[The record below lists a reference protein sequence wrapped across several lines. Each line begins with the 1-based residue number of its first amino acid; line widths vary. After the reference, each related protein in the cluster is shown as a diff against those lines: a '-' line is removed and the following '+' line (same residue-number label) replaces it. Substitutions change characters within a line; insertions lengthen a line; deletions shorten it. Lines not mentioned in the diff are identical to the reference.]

1 MTTDSIKKNKALCN
15 FARFLKIADKNTFP
29 LLQDFLHN
37 YLKIRYLIYFSIF
50 GCQLL
55 YLQSAMAQ
63 IVDDTTKRIHGPKT
77 TLVYY
82 EWDIM
87 DGNERKNTVDTSLNA
102 LHQFNHVN
110 KFNNFYQDLG
120 SWGTALR
127 PMFYFSPT
135 QIGTLAGINAYQPF
149 LFTPQNVRYFDTKSP
164 FTNAYYVQGARG
176 DQSIDFIYTRNI
188 NPNWNIGANYIRL
201 NSNRQYG
208 AESNR
213 DVAADHISTVIFT
226 SYLSKNKKYRL
237 LYHFSHLNQTVKETG
252 GVLLKPAE
260 ENNGIFGYIEADAN
274 LGQAAQSWQTRNIQH
289 LYHHYA
295 LDKGF
300 TVFHVLDIERQRD
313 TYNDIAVGDAT
324 HYRFYPVAQ
333 VIKGD
338 TTFFIDNDR
347 TSEGTVFRKY
357 ENKFGIKGKFGKFN
371 YQAFFKNRIFNWR
384 SELEGQVLRSYNQDS
399 VLISTIQPSR
409 LSGFENFIGGKLFYQ
424 FNDSTRLVIEA
435 EHLLARDFLLQGIME
450 SKFFK
455 AGVKSVFYSPTALQ
469 RRFFSNHFFW
479 QRNYSNTLANEIFG
493 GITLKTKSILFNP
506 HATYSLLTNYIYF
519 DENAQPQQTDKTFQ
533 LFRVGL
539 NFNYRVWRF
548 NTVNNVYY
556 NALVGENLFRVPTWF
571 VNSRVYCEDCLIK
584 KLLHSQ
590 IGFEFHY
597 KSNYFADGY
606 MPVTKQFHL
615 QNDFL
620 VKSYLIPDVFANFQ
634 VDTFRIFLKFSHLN
648 QLPDNGYI
656 TTPIYPGMRRTF
668 TFGVNWQFFN

>member
-1 MTTDSIKKNKALCN
+1 MKINN
-15 FARFLKIADKNTFP
+15 LKYSLILACIWITF
-29 LLQDFLHN
+29 H
-37 YLKIRYLIYFSIF
+37 
-50 GCQLL
+50 
-55 YLQSAMAQ
+55 SATAQ
-63 IVDDTTKRIHGPKT
+63 IVDDSTKRIHGPKT

-82 EWDIM
+82 EEDVM
-87 DGNERKNTVDTSLNA
+87 DGNSRKNPVDTSLNA
-102 LHQFNHVN
+102 FHQFNHVN
-110 KFNNFYQDLG
+110 RFNNFYQDLG

-164 FTNAYYVQGARG
+164 FTNAYYVQGSRG
-176 DQSIDFIYTRNI
+176 DQSIDFLYTRNI
-188 NPNWNIGANYIRL
+188 NPNWNVGGNYIRL

-208 AESNR
+208 ANSNR

-237 LYHFSHLNQTVKETG
+237 LYHFSHLNQVVRETG
-252 GVLLKPAE
+252 GVLLNTQLE
-260 ENNGIFGYIEADAN
+260 DDGIFKYIEADAN

-295 LDKGF
+295 LDTAF
-300 TVFHVLDIERQRD
+300 TVFHVLDVERQRD
-313 TYNDIAVGDAT
+313 TYNDIKPYDLAHRA
-324 HYRFYPVAQ
+324 FYPIVQ
-333 VIKGD
+333 TIKGKEFYYID
-338 TTFFIDNDR
+338 TLN
-347 TSEGTVFRKY
+347 TSEGTIFRKY
-357 ENKFGIKGKFGKFN
+357 ENKFGVKGKFGKFN
-371 YQAFFKNRIFNWR
+371 YQAFFKNRIFSWR
-384 SELEGQVLRSYNQDS
+384 SELEGQTLEFFNPNGTLLR
-399 VLISTIQPSR
+399 TEKPAR

-424 FNDSTRLVIEA
+424 FSDSTRLVVEA
-435 EHLLARDFLLQGIME
+435 EHLIGRDFLLQGVME
-450 SKFFK
+450 SKFFR

-479 QRNYSNTLANEIFG
+479 QRNYSNTLANELFG
-493 GITLKTKSILFNP
+493 GITLKTKKILFNP

-519 DENAQPQQTDKTFQ
+519 DENVVPQQTDKTFQ
-533 LFRVGL
+533 LLRLGL
-539 NFNYRVWRF
+539 NLNYKVWRF

-556 NALVGENLFRVPTWF
+556 NALIGENLFRVPTWF

-597 KSNYFADGY
+597 KSDYFADGY

-620 VKSYLIPDVFANFQ
+620 VKSYLIADVFANFQ

-648 QLPDNGYI
+648 QLPDSGYV